1 MSPNP
6 DQLPATNWH
15 EVIGNPT
22 IADAICDRIIHNA
35 HRIELKGDSV
45 RKIYTNN

>member
-1 MSPNP
+1 MPYTTFDNNS
-6 DQLPATNWH
+6 
-15 EVIGNPT
+15 
-22 IADAICDRIIHNA
+22 RIIHNA